1 MYPARRFAL
10 PDEKTICSFCGKS
23 EWQVAKLIQGPGVS
37 ICDECVGLC
46 VELIGEELGG
56 TWDRMGPAPAP
67 RRPIY
72 VLQRPSPPKV
82 AVPDRLV
89 WLAAGGAAL
98 ALCQRLM
105 RHVR

>member
-1 MYPARRFAL
+1 M

-23 EWQVAKLIQGPGVS
+23 ERQVAKLIQGPGVS

-56 TWDRMGPAPAP
+56 TWYRTEPAPTS

-72 VLQRPSPPKV
+72 VLQSPSPAKV
-82 AVPDRLV
+82 AVPEPLV
-89 WLAAGGAAL
+89 WLAGIGAAL

-105 RHVR
+105 RRSR